1 MVHSN
6 SRSEFKDS
14 KIVVVDDEQHMV
26 DFLKQ
31 ALVRKGYDT
40 VAFTDGNAALEYLDK
55 NETDLLLTDY
65 KMPKMLGIE
74 LIEEVKSAFPK
85 VGVIMMTAYG
95 TIESAVKA
103 LKLGAADYITKPF
116 SIEDIYE
123 SIEEYFK
130 SMVRKE
136 TNVSVRG
143 EDRFGELIGKSQ
155 AMQKIYKTIA
165 LIADS
170 KASVFVHGPSGTGK
184 ELVARAIHYN
194 SNRKN
199 KPFIR
204 VNCAALPEH
213 LMESELFGHEKGAFT
228 GAIRKNLGKFELAD
242 SGTLLLDEITEMNVG
257 LQAKLLRAIQEKEF
271 TRVGGSETIKVD
283 VRIIA
288 TSNRDL
294 NEAMADGQLREDL
307 YYRLN
312 TIPISLPSLAERK
325 EDIVPLMN
333 HFVELFSQEY
343 EKEIHGVT
351 DNALARLMRESFP
364 GNVREL
370 ENRILRAVILCQSE
384 MLTEE
389 YLFIED
395 TAQDNVD
402 NGNLLNLQTPM
413 SIEDM
418 ERDLILQTL
427 EYHDYNRTQSAESL
441 GINVRTL
448 RNKLN
453 QYKEQGFISDTFF
466 SD

>member
-1 MVHSN
+1 MVN
-6 SRSEFKDS
+6 AKSRTEFKNS

-31 ALVRKGYDT
+31 ALTRKGYET
-40 VAFTDGNAALEYLDK
+40 VAFTDGNAALEYLDA
-55 NETDLLLTDY
+55 NEADLLLTDY

-74 LIEEVKSAFPK
+74 LIQEVKSAFPK

-123 SIEEYFK
+123 SIETYFK
-130 SMVRKE
+130 SLVRKE

-165 LIADS
+165 LVADS

-199 KPFIR
+199 KPFIQ

-294 NEAMADGQLREDL
+294 NEAIAEGQLREDL

-312 TIPISLPSLAERK
+312 TIPISLPSLVERR
-325 EDIVPLMN
+325 EDIVPLVN
-333 HFVELFSQEY
+333 HFVEGFSQEY
-343 EKEIHGVT
+343 EKEIRGVT
-351 DNALARLMRESFP
+351 DNALARLMREAFP

-395 TAQDNVD
+395 TVQDSD
-402 NGNLLNLQTPM
+402 TGKLLDLQTPM

>member
-31 ALVRKGYDT
+31 ALVRKGYNT
-40 VAFTDGNAALEYLDK
+40 VAFTDGNAALEYLDE
-55 NETDLLLTDY
+55 NEADLLLTDY

-130 SMVRKE
+130 SLIRKE

-155 AMQKIYKTIA
+155 SMQKIYKTIA

-294 NEAMADGQLREDL
+294 NEAMAESQLREDL

-312 TIPISLPSLAERK
+312 TIPISLPPLVERR
-325 EDIVPLMN
+325 EDIVTLVN

-343 EKEIHGVT
+343 EKEIRGVT

-395 TAQDNVD
+395 TAQENLD
-402 NGNLLNLQTPM
+402 NGNLLNLETPM

-466 SD
+466 TD

>member
-395 TAQDNVD
+395 TAQDNLD

>member
-1 MVHSN
+1 
-6 SRSEFKDS
+6 
-14 KIVVVDDEQHMV
+14 
-26 DFLKQ
+26 
-31 ALVRKGYDT
+31 
-40 VAFTDGNAALEYLDK
+40 
-55 NETDLLLTDY
+55 
-65 KMPKMLGIE
+65 
-74 LIEEVKSAFPK
+74 
-85 VGVIMMTAYG
+85 
-95 TIESAVKA
+95 
-103 LKLGAADYITKPF
+103 
-116 SIEDIYE
+116 
-123 SIEEYFK
+123 
-130 SMVRKE
+130 
-136 TNVSVRG
+136 
-143 EDRFGELIGKSQ
+143 
-155 AMQKIYKTIA
+155 
-165 LIADS
+165 
-170 KASVFVHGPSGTGK
+170 
-184 ELVARAIHYN
+184 
-194 SNRKN
+194 
-199 KPFIR
+199 
-204 VNCAALPEH
+204 LPEH

-294 NEAMADGQLREDL
+294 NEAMAESQLREDL

-312 TIPISLPSLAERK
+312 TIPISLPPLVERR
-325 EDIVPLMN
+325 EDIVTLVN
-333 HFVELFSQEY
+333 HFVELFPQEY
-343 EKEIHGVT
+343 EKEIRGVT
-351 DNALARLMRESFP
+351 DNALSRLMRESFP

-395 TAQDNVD
+395 TAQENLD
-402 NGNLLNLQTPM
+402 NGNLLNLETPM

-466 SD
+466 TD

>member
-1 MVHSN
+1 MVN
-6 SRSEFKDS
+6 AKSRTEFKNS

-31 ALVRKGYDT
+31 ALTRKGYET
-40 VAFTDGNAALEYLDK
+40 VAFTDGNAALEYLDA
-55 NETDLLLTDY
+55 NEADLLLTDY

-74 LIEEVKSAFPK
+74 LIQEVKSAFPK

-123 SIEEYFK
+123 SIETYFK
-130 SMVRKE
+130 SLVRKE

-165 LIADS
+165 LVADS

-199 KPFIR
+199 KPFIQ

-294 NEAMADGQLREDL
+294 NEAMADGQLRED
-307 YYRLN
+307 
-312 TIPISLPSLAERK
+312 
-325 EDIVPLMN
+325 IVPLVN
-333 HFVELFSQEY
+333 HFVEGFSQEY
-343 EKEIHGVT
+343 EKEIRGVT
-351 DNALARLMRESFP
+351 DNALARLMREAFP

-395 TAQDNVD
+395 TVQDSD
-402 NGNLLNLQTPM
+402 TGKLLDLQTPM